1 MNTAPRRSA
10 RIAAAP
16 TRWWL
21 PSQRCY
27 TTAPGQRAELE
38 NAYNQR
44 RRLDRVRNL
53 AMVAAY
59 RLNNDS
65 PYISVATLNLRHEA
79 VKECAL
85 SARLISNT
93 SDGHLC

>member
-10 RIAAAP
+10 RLAAAP

-21 PSQRCY
+21 PSQRSY

-44 RRLDRVRNL
+44 RRLDRVRNQ

-65 PYISVATLNLRHEA
+65 PYVPVATLLLRQQA
-79 VKECAL
+79 GRQAA
-85 SARLISNT
+85 ARAA
-93 SDGHLC
+93 